1 MTNTKST
8 FYAVHETFVKDA
20 SHSPLG
26 NIVEKDRR
34 SQASLS
40 HSDDEENELGPYED
54 NPRSSSEL
62 SELSSDHGGSLSC
75 GVSRGE
81 RCRNSFSPSPDW
93 VAEDQARTLDA
104 PEGQGPGRPS
114 NQVER
119 DAPKRQAPSRPPN
132 ELWSEEEEAMVRE
145 TMSMQLEAHGHIAYS
160 RKATMNLEE
169 ALPRRTTS
177 AIRNKWLSLRTKE
190 IWDERT
196 GTSGKTQVR
205 DDKAKALIKDD
216 LGSTVEYDD
225 DNDDEFSDRGGRRGL
240 HDLNLWKKARNMV
253 PVLTK
258 SAPQEE
264 KQAPESSSLPHP
276 KWPEQPEVPEASE
289 SRRKVRPA
297 KEPHAQLWSPQEI
310 EIVTTLTEGLN
321 KMEEIDFKYIAAQL
335 PDPFRRSEKAC
346 KSFWV
351 RRIEPRLSK
360 GMISI
365 YYPPPLAK
373 K

>member
-1 MTNTKST
+1 
-8 FYAVHETFVKDA
+8 
-20 SHSPLG
+20 
-26 NIVEKDRR
+26 
-34 SQASLS
+34 
-40 HSDDEENELGPYED
+40 
-54 NPRSSSEL
+54 
-62 SELSSDHGGSLSC
+62 
-75 GVSRGE
+75 
-81 RCRNSFSPSPDW
+81 
-93 VAEDQARTLDA
+93 
-104 PEGQGPGRPS
+104 
-114 NQVER
+114 
-119 DAPKRQAPSRPPN
+119 
-132 ELWSEEEEAMVRE
+132 MVRE
-145 TMSMQLEAHGHIAYS
+145 TMSMQLGAHGHIAYS

-190 IWDERT
+190 TWDERT

-205 DDKAKALIKDD
+205 DNEAKALIKDPD
-216 LGSTVEYDD
+216 LETHDENDMGSMMEYDD

-240 HDLNLWKKARNMV
+240 HDLNSWKKARNMV

-276 KWPEQPEVPEASE
+276 EWPEQPEATEASE

-351 RRIEPRLSK
+351 RRVEPRLSK
-360 GMISI
+360 GMISN
-365 YYPPPLAK
+365 YPPPPSQK
-373 K
+373 KDW